1 MVTTD
6 KQIRFGPTPG
16 MGPGGIASRYCNSLG
31 LSAECP
37 CADQRHPLAGKGG
50 RVARIRPTTKFRRR
64 PSGVRALGLFL
75 LGGWL
80 FTCQAGSSV
89 VTCSSSQ
96 RAPVAD
102 GRSWR
107 CQADLQANRAYLAQV
122 TRQTR
127 DVTLEILAPD
137 ASPVLKVDS
146 PTVRA
151 GPEFLFFN
159 PRVTGKYTVVVAAVD
174 RGLPTRTIDV
184 QWRELNDVAP
194 GSALARGLTSLTSA
208 AALADAPR
216 PDDGQRRLTA
226 LQSARTSLQA
236 ARSDAFEAE
245 ALLRIA
251 STYYWTLGDWTRA
264 AESAELAAAAFDRVS
279 DPVMSLQAKALRAE
293 SLIEGAG
300 PIRAAAK
307 PAPRS
312 ARTQFDE
319 AEEILSDCARRFA
332 AAGMTYD
339 QAAAINYLGVSAH
352 YQGRL
357 SEARA
362 HYETAVR
369 MFAEIGESASE
380 VQSLQNIAVIDFQR
394 GDYLEAVTA
403 YKRLLGKLDS
413 ASNQRTYL
421 AILNNL
427 AVAQYALGHTDDA
440 LKSLLAAVPL
450 TESSAQAGDR
460 ARTLD
465 SLGRIYLT
473 LGERERGGVFLQQ
486 ALDLRQSQGIQDR
499 QGLLTSLVGVAD
511 LKREAGAPQGA
522 LKLHMQALDQAVSP
536 QEKARVLLAIG
547 QDQMATGSVRTAVDT
562 FARALKLDLPEQS
575 RVRYMLM
582 GAYGYARSRNG
593 DSKGRTLLLQA
604 AQAQEATG
612 DDDYA
617 AENFALLASEERRTD
632 QIDSAIRHVG
642 KALSLYDAQRI
653 RAVNPDLRATYIA
666 NRAAAYEL
674 QADLYMTLWQRASDS
689 ANRARLAS
697 SALGT
702 AERLRTLAL
711 EDFRQFAQQ
720 PAQQRDA
727 AGAAVLAELDSR
739 LAAKRHRLATLL
751 DLDQPPAEQVASLR
765 REIALLRT
773 QLDVAQQKEAPSRN
787 QSRLPTIALSLPQ
800 LQASLA
806 GDVAMVTWLLGEE
819 RSWIWCITQNAA
831 AAFALAP
838 GKDIEAAAR
847 DLYALW
853 SRPPDDKGDRN
864 RELKASNTI
873 LGPASG
879 LLSAKRA
886 VTIVADGA
894 LRAIP
899 FGALWVSGQG
909 NAGVR
914 RLGEFATVSNQ
925 PALNHWQRTTN
936 RSARAQTDERILL
949 VGDPVLI
956 GAPANS
962 AGVAQLR
969 GARAL
974 EEPWQLPR
982 LPASRREVEGIVK
995 IASGWQ
1001 SDVLLGEAA
1010 TKAGVMAKPLGT
1022 FRILHFA
1029 THARLD
1035 VRDPQLSS
1043 IRLSTRRSE
1052 AAQYES
1058 DLSLRDIVGLG
1069 LNADAVVL
1077 SACEGSLGKEYR
1089 GQLSFGLSE
1098 AFLIAG
1104 ARNVLGSLWRVSD
1117 VATERYMQ
1125 FFYEAYMTRGLSSV
1139 AAAQA
1144 AARQLMR
1151 DPLYGHP
1158 YYWAAFVVL
1167 GA

>member
-1 MVTTD
+1 M
-6 KQIRFGPTPG
+6 
-16 MGPGGIASRYCNSLG
+16 
-31 LSAECP
+31 
-37 CADQRHPLAGKGG
+37 
-50 RVARIRPTTKFRRR
+50 
-64 PSGVRALGLFL
+64 FL
-75 LGGWL
+75 LGASL
-80 FTCQAGSSV
+80 FTAPAGSGV
-89 VTCSSSQ
+89 VTCNGIQ
-96 RAPVAD
+96 RVATAD
-102 GRSWR
+102 GKPWR
-107 CQADLQANRAYLAQV
+107 CQADLQAGRAYLAEV

-137 ASPVLKVDS
+137 ASRVLKVDS

-184 QWRELNDVAP
+184 QWRELSGVAP
-194 GSALARGLTSLTSA
+194 GSTLARGLTSLTSA

-264 AESAELAAAAFDRVS
+264 AESAGLAAAAFDRVS
-279 DPVMSLQAKALRAE
+279 DPVMSLQAKTLRAE

-300 PIRAAAK
+300 PIRAAVK

-357 SEARA
+357 TEARA
-362 HYETAVR
+362 HYEAAVR
-369 MFAEIGESASE
+369 MFAKIGESASE

-394 GDYLEAVTA
+394 GDYVEAVGA
-403 YKRLLGKLDS
+403 YKRLLDKLDS

-440 LKSLLAAVPL
+440 LKSLVAALSL

-473 LGERERGGVFLQQ
+473 LGERERGGVYMQQ
-486 ALDLRQSQGIQDR
+486 ALDLRQSKAIQDR

-511 LKREAGAPQGA
+511 LKRETGAPQRA

-547 QDQMATGSVRTAVDT
+547 QDQMAMGSVQTAVDT
-562 FARALKLDLPEQS
+562 FARAFKLDLPEQS

-593 DSKGRTLLLQA
+593 DAEGRALLLKA

-617 AENFALLASEERRTD
+617 AENYARLASEERRSD
-632 QIDSAIRHVG
+632 QVDLAIRHVG

-674 QADLYMTLWQRASDS
+674 QADLYMTLWQRSSNPAD
-689 ANRARLAS
+689 RARLAS

-720 PAQQRDA
+720 PGQQRNS
-727 AGAAVLAELDSR
+727 AGAAALAELDSR

-773 QLDVAQQKEAPSRN
+773 QLDVAQQNQAPSRS
-787 QSRLPTIALSLPQ
+787 QSRPAASALSLPQ

-806 GDVAMVTWLLGEE
+806 GDAAMVTWLLAEE
-819 RSWIWCITQNAA
+819 RSWVWCITQNSA
-831 AAFALAP
+831 AAFPLSS
-838 GKDIEAAAR
+838 GRDIEAAAR

-853 SRPPDDKGDRN
+853 SRAPEGSGDRQ

-873 LGPASG
+873 LGPIGA
-879 LLSAKRA
+879 LLSGKHA
-886 VTIVADGA
+886 VTIVADGP

-899 FGALWVSGQG
+899 FGALWVVGQPTVG
-909 NAGVR
+909 TK
-914 RLGEFATVSNQ
+914 RLAELATVSYQ
-925 PALNHWQRTTN
+925 PALHHWQRNKPATVPTG
-936 RSARAQTDERILL
+936 ERILL

-962 AGVAQLR
+962 AGIAELR
-969 GARAL
+969 DAPPLA
-974 EEPWQLPR
+974 EPWQLPR
-982 LPASRREVEGIVK
+982 LPGSRREVEGIVK

-1010 TKAGVMAKPLGT
+1010 TKAGVMAQPLGT

-1035 VRDPQLSS
+1035 VHDPQLSS
-1043 IRLSTRRSE
+1043 IRLSTRQSE
-1052 AAQYES
+1052 AAQNKS

-1117 VATERYMQ
+1117 VASEKYMEI
-1125 FFYEAYMTRGLSSV
+1125 FYEAYMTRGLSPV

-1151 DPLYGHP
+1151 DPTYGHP

-1167 GA
+1167 AV